1 MSDQHNRATALSE
14 VLTKL
19 VNDYAKV
26 RYRMV
31 GLEMTLKGMALLYI
45 LDGDGLEA
53 REERAKSLIDIL
65 NQMSEAVIADSDL
78 DSGAQDSLFSSP
90 KGIISAA
97 EDVISKL
104 KKESEN
110 KHE

>member
-1 MSDQHNRATALSE
+1 MSDQHNIATALSE

-53 REERAKSLIDIL
+53 RE
-65 NQMSEAVIADSDL
+65 
-78 DSGAQDSLFSSP
+78 
-90 KGIISAA
+90 
-97 EDVISKL
+97 
-104 KKESEN
+104 
-110 KHE
+110 

>member
-1 MSDQHNRATALSE
+1 MSDQHIATALSDL
-14 VLTKL
+14 LTKL

-26 RYRMV
+26 RYHMV

-45 LDGDGLEA
+45 LDGDGLKVQEQ
-53 REERAKSLIDIL
+53 RTKSLIEIL
-65 NQMSEAVIADSDL
+65 NQMSEAVMADPELDSDAL
-78 DSGAQDSLFSSP
+78 DSLFSSP

-97 EDVISKL
+97 EAVISQL
-104 KKESEN
+104 KNESEN

>member
-1 MSDQHNRATALSE
+1 MSDQHNIATALSE

-65 NQMSEAVIADSDL
+65 NQMSEAVIAD
-78 DSGAQDSLFSSP
+78 
-90 KGIISAA
+90 
-97 EDVISKL
+97 
-104 KKESEN
+104 
-110 KHE
+110 